1 MERQLKKII
10 SSVAAAG
17 ISASLIPAI
26 PLTVSATY
34 NFDPETVMWTNN
46 KIENVLAQ
54 TGIYENAAVV
64 NRVKF

>member
-1 MERQLKKII
+1 MRKGLKIMERQLKKII

-26 PLTVSATY
+26 PLTASATY

-46 KIENVLAQ
+46 KIENVLAHL
-54 TGIYENAAVV
+54 I
-64 NRVKF
+64 